1 MKKAVL
7 RSAGTA
13 ALGVVF
19 AAAAA
24 GTASAAPAL
33 PDPLGGL
40 GGLGLAGAS
49 QSLPL
54 AGPLSQTVG
63 ALNPATGARIVSQ
76 GVHTVEPTLT
86 GVADAADH
94 LAANGQQQ
102 RQMPVATT
110 RAAGPGGVNLT
121 PTSRGNSFG
130 GPLGQV
136 LGLLG
141 TGSMLG
147 S

>member
-33 PDPLGGL
+33 PDPLGGI
-40 GGLGLAGAS
+40 GLAGAS
-49 QSLPL
+49 QNLPL
-54 AGPLSQTVG
+54 AGPLTQTVG
-63 ALNPATGARIVSQ
+63 ALNPATGARVVAQ
-76 GVHTVEPTLT
+76 GVHTVEPTLS

-94 LAANGQQQ
+94 LASNSGQ

-110 RAAGPGGVNLT
+110 RAMGPGGVNLT
-121 PTSRGNSFG
+121 PTSHGNSFG

-141 TGSMLG
+141 TGSLLG
-147 S
+147 

>member
-24 GTASAAPAL
+24 GTASAAPLGAL
-33 PDPLGGL
+33 PLGAL
-40 GGLGLAGAS
+40 PLAGAT

-54 AGPLSQTVG
+54 AGPLTQTVG
-63 ALNPATGARIVSQ
+63 SLNPATGARVVAQ
-76 GVHTVEPTLT
+76 GLHTVQPTIAGL
-86 GVADAADH
+86 ADAADH
-94 LAANGQQQ
+94 LAQNGAPQ
-102 RQMPVATT
+102 RAIPQAAQT
-110 RAAGPGGVNLT
+110 RAGIPGGINLT
-121 PTSRGNSFG
+121 PSAHGNSFG

-141 TGSMLG
+141 AGSLLG
-147 S
+147 V

>member
-24 GTASAAPAL
+24 GTASAAPAA
-33 PDPLGGL
+33 PAAGPLGAL
-40 GGLGLAGAS
+40 PLAGAT

-54 AGPLSQTVG
+54 AGPLAQTVG
-63 ALNPATGARIVSQ
+63 SLNPSTGARVVAQ
-76 GVHTVEPTLT
+76 GLHTVQPTIAGL
-86 GVADAADH
+86 ADAADH
-94 LAANGQQQ
+94 LAQNGAPQ
-102 RQMPVATT
+102 RQIPQAAQT
-110 RAAGPGGVNLT
+110 RAGIPGGINLT
-121 PTSRGNSFG
+121 PTSHGNSFG

-141 TGSMLG
+141 AGSLLG
-147 S
+147 G